1 MPYVQVA
8 TNVEMDPAAC
18 KDFLGKLTKLAAE
31 LLGKSEK
38 YVFTHVAPGQAMS
51 FGGGD
56 DPAAYVM
63 FKSINLPE
71 DRTGELSAAICGF
84 LLAELG
90 VSPDRIYI
98 WFMNSERRL
107 VGWNSATF

>member
-8 TNVEMDPAAC
+8 TNVEMDKAAC
-18 KDFLGKLTKLAAE
+18 KDFLSKLTKMTSE
-31 LLGKSEK
+31 ILGKSEK

-51 FGGGD
+51 FGGGCD
-56 DPAAYVM
+56 LAAYVM

-71 DRTGELSAAICGF
+71 DRTSELSAEICGL

-90 VSPDRIYI
+90 IAPDKVYI
-98 WFMNSERRL
+98 WFYNSERHL
-107 VGWNSATF
+107 VGWNATTF